1 MKKILFMLIALSIFT
16 SCKNVDE
23 KYPSFHFGTVE
34 YYPKFLFCESKLVK
48 LEKNFIFEFSEDA
61 KVDKNC
67 FAELEF
73 VDKEGKQISTDL
85 MRIEID
91 GKFLDENIYKV
102 QSNSESGKIV
112 FSFSENAESGKYQG
126 YIKLA
131 NHKLDR
137 FGNQQLENGQQVE
150 VMKWSIYYDKQ
161 WNPLAIILFM
171 VGCFL
176 ILSLLFWFLVLR
188 PLLYPHF
195 GKCRKSIL
203 VMENSQMK
211 SQFNIVFTGAR
222 MIVISNQKIS
232 QSFFDKCFKGKILS
246 IVNPYFEEPLKFTPA
261 KKKRIRVLGM
271 NYISTPNPMPYN
283 GTAEI
288 KNIRKNVNLKI
299 R

>member
-73 VDKEGKQISTDL
+73 VDKEGNRISTDL
-85 MRIEID
+85 LKIEVN
-91 GKFLDENIYKV
+91 GKIIDENIYKV
-102 QSNSESGKIV
+102 HSDSESEKLV
-112 FSFSENAESGKYQG
+112 FSFSENAESGRYQG
-126 YIKLA
+126 YIKLV

-137 FGNQQLENGQQVE
+137 FGNQLLEQGKPVE

-161 WNPLAIILFM
+161 LNPLAIILL
-171 VGCFL
+171 VVASSL
-176 ILSLLFWFLVLR
+176 ILCLLLWFLVLR
-188 PLLYPHF
+188 PLLHPHF
-195 GKCRKSIL
+195 GKCRKSFL
-203 VMENSQMK
+203 VMEGSQMK

-222 MIVISNQKIS
+222 MVIISNKKVS
-232 QSFFDKCFKGKILS
+232 QSFIEKCFKGKLVS
-246 IVNPYFEEPLKFTPA
+246 IVNPYFEEPLKFSPA
-261 KKKRIRVLGM
+261 KKKKIRVIGLDYM
-271 NYISTPNPMPYN
+271 SNPNPMPYN
-283 GTAEI
+283 GIAEI
-288 KNIRKNVNLKI
+288 KNIRKNIIVKV

>member
-1 MKKILFMLIALSIFT
+1 MKKILFILIAITTFS
-16 SCKNVDE
+16 SCKNVDGN
-23 KYPSFHFGTVE
+23 YPSFHFGTVE

-73 VDKEGKQISTDL
+73 VDKEGNRISTDL
-85 MRIEID
+85 LKIEVNGKIID
-91 GKFLDENIYKV
+91 DNIYKV
-102 QSNSESGKIV
+102 HSDSESEKLV

-126 YIKLA
+126 YIKLG

-137 FGNQQLENGQQVE
+137 CGNQQLEKGQQVE

-171 VGCFL
+171 VGCFF

-188 PLLYPHF
+188 PLLHPHF
-195 GKCRKSIL
+195 GKCRKSFL
-203 VMENSQMK
+203 VMEGSQMK

-222 MIVISNQKIS
+222 MVIISNKKVS
-232 QSFFDKCFKGKILS
+232 QSFIEKCFKGKLVS
-246 IVNPYFEEPLKFTPA
+246 IVNPYFEEPLKFSPA
-261 KKKRIRVLGM
+261 KKKKIRVIGLDYM
-271 NYISTPNPMPYN
+271 SNPNPMPYN
-283 GTAEI
+283 GIAEI
-288 KNIRKNVNLKI
+288 KNIRKNIIVKV